1 MSYPIFGKLR
11 FPSLKS
17 AQKRSFNLSDIKVS
31 IELNSVLTKWGEQE
45 NFPDNINIFDQEQYQ
60 HDGDSIGYHSY
71 FRTRWDIKGR
81 VLRQSEK
88 SHIYVNLAIAK
99 GSKDLNFFIPKQLGE
114 TIKSENQ
121 KRFDDD
127 SYYLSVTALREFQQ
141 VSINDTDYLF
151 YVNDIEYCAT
161 ADSQDYVWIT
171 PITENH
177 YLQFTFGVTNNTE
190 VRDHLETV
198 KDYCNSIM
206 QTVEIDFPE
215 RVEREKAAA
224 ASVSKDTHQIA
235 AIEPLVWKREADTGS
250 YLDFRREAAEK
261 AKQTEEQDQ
270 QT

>member
-17 AQKRSFNLSDIKVS
+17 APKRSFNLSDIKVS

-45 NFPDNINIFDQEQYQ
+45 NFPDSINIFDKEQYQ
-60 HDGDSIGYHSY
+60 LDGDSIGYYSY
-71 FRTRWDIKGR
+71 FRTRWDIKGA

-88 SHIYVNLAIAK
+88 SHIYVNLAIVK
-99 GSKDLNFFIPKQLGE
+99 GSKDLNFFIPEQLQD
-114 TIKSENQ
+114 TITSENR

-127 SYYLSVTALREFQQ
+127 SYYLNVTALREFQQ

-161 ADSQDYVWIT
+161 ADSQDHVWIT

-190 VRDHLETV
+190 VRDHLETI
-198 KDYCNSIM
+198 KDYCTSIM
-206 QTVEIDFPE
+206 QTVQIDLPAW
-215 RVEREKAAA
+215 VKKEKAAA
-224 ASVSKDTHQIA
+224 ASVSKDTNQIE
-235 AIEPLVWKREADTGS
+235 AIEPLVWRREADTGS
-250 YLDFRREAAEK
+250 YLDFRRESADK
-261 AKQTEEQDQ
+261 HKPNGKKIPHR
-270 QT
+270 

>member
-17 AQKRSFNLSDIKVS
+17 APKRSFNLSDIKVS
-31 IELNSVLTKWGEQE
+31 IELNSVLTKWGEQQ
-45 NFPDNINIFDQEQYQ
+45 NFPDNINVFDQEQYQ

-99 GSKDLNFFIPKQLGE
+99 GSKDLNFFIPEQLGE
-114 TIKSENQ
+114 TITSENQ

-127 SYYLSVTALREFQQ
+127 SYYLNVTALREFQQ

-190 VRDHLETV
+190 VRDHLETI
-198 KDYCNSIM
+198 KDYCTSIM
-206 QTVEIDFPE
+206 QTVHIDFPE
-215 RVEREKAAA
+215 WVKKEKATTV
-224 ASVSKDTHQIA
+224 SVLKDTYQIA
-235 AIEPLVWKREADTGS
+235 AMEPLVWKREADTGS
-250 YLDFRREAAEK
+250 YLDFRREAAKK
-261 AKQTEEQDQ
+261 AKRTEEQK
-270 QT
+270 

>member
-17 AQKRSFNLSDIKVS
+17 AQKRSFNLSDVKVS

-71 FRTRWDIKGR
+71 FRTRWDIKGA

-88 SHIYVNLAIAK
+88 SHIYVNLAIVK
-99 GSKDLNFFIPKQLGE
+99 GNKGQNFFIPEQLQE
-114 TIKSENQ
+114 TITLENH

-127 SYYLSVTALREFQQ
+127 SYYLNVTALKECKH
-141 VSINDTDYLF
+141 VSINDANYLF

-177 YLQFTFGVTNNTE
+177 YLQFTFGVTNNTD
-190 VRDHLETV
+190 VRDHLKTV
-198 KDYCNSIM
+198 KDYCTSIM
-206 QTVEIDFPE
+206 QTVQIDFPDW
-215 RVEREKAAA
+215 VKREKAIA
-224 ASVSKDTHQIA
+224 ASVSKDINQGVA
-235 AIEPLVWKREADTGS
+235 MEPLIWKREAETGS
-250 YLDFRREAAEK
+250 YLDFKREASEK
-261 AKQTEEQDQ
+261 AKQTEEQN
-270 QT
+270 